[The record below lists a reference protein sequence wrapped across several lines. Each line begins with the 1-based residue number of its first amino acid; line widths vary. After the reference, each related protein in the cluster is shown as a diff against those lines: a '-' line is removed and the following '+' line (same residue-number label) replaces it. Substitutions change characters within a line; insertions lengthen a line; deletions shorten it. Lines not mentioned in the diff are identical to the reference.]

1 MLAADT
7 QSALL
12 GVYKP
17 AGPAFVAGEGC
28 WLTGDDGRRYLDF
41 TSGIAVNALGYG
53 DPDVAAAIR
62 GALDAGI
69 LHTSNLFRTA
79 PAGELAAWLAAHSF
93 ADRVF
98 FCNSGAEANEG
109 AIKFARRWAGD
120 RDEIIAFRGGFH
132 GRTIGALALTDR
144 PAYQEPFRP
153 LMPGVRFAE
162 VGDVDGV
169 RALLQTGRVAAV
181 IIEPIQAEG
190 GVRMVAPGFLQALR
204 ALCTEHGALLML
216 DEVQTGLGRTG
227 TLWGHEA
234 AGITPDVMTLAKP
247 LAGGLPMGAV
257 LVTESVAAALKP
269 GDHGST
275 FGGGTLVASAA
286 LATCRKIGAEPF
298 MAEVR
303 RKSALLAD
311 LLGALALRRP
321 GIRQVRGA
329 GLMWGIEVDDAAG
342 IVGRALEAGLL
353 LCTAGPDVV
362 RLLPPLVIGDD
373 ELRQGIAILEGA
385 MEC

>member
-17 AGPAFVAGEGC
+17 AGPSFVAGEGC

-62 GALDAGI
+62 GAMDAGI
-69 LHTSNLFRTA
+69 VHTSNLFRTA

-120 RDEIIAFRGGFH
+120 RDQIIAFRGGFH
-132 GRTIGALALTDR
+132 GRTMGALALTDR
-144 PAYQEPFRP
+144 PAYQDPFRP
-153 LMPGVRFAE
+153 LMPGVHFAE

-181 IIEPIQAEG
+181 IIEPVQAEG

-227 TLWGHEA
+227 TLWAHEA

-257 LVTESVAAALKP
+257 LVTETVAAALKP

-298 MAEVR
+298 MADVR
-303 RKSALLAD
+303 RRSELLAD

-329 GLMWGIEVDDAAG
+329 GLMWGIETDDAAG
-342 IVGRALEAGLL
+342 IVGRALKAGLL

>member
-1 MLAADT
+1 MLAADR

-12 GVYKP
+12 GVYRP

-53 DPDVAAAIR
+53 DPDVSAAIR

-79 PAGELAAWLAAHSF
+79 PAGELAGWLTAHSF

-109 AIKFARRWAGD
+109 AIKFARRWAGE

-132 GRTIGALALTDR
+132 GRTMGALALTDR

-153 LMPGVRFAE
+153 LMPGVHFAE

-190 GVRMVAPGFLQALR
+190 GVRTVAPGFLQALR

-227 TLWGHEA
+227 TLWAHEA

-257 LVTESVAAALKP
+257 LVTETVAAALKP

-303 RKSALLAD
+303 RKSELLAD

-329 GLMWGIEVDDAAG
+329 GLMWGIETDDAAG